1 MTRVYVLLG
10 LLICT
15 AAPAF
20 GQATP
25 RPAPPAPPAAPAP
38 PVAVPALPAVP
49 PVAAIA
55 VPAIEI
61 PDVTMQL
68 DLADFRERSRELA
81 EQVRQQSDEMREQVR
96 QNAEDA
102 RRQAEWSRE
111 LAMQDMRDKV
121 WELKDFNFA
130 QGPGPVVAIRG
141 RSGGDYNSAL
151 SDLERRQY
159 DRAISR
165 FDAVIAQKS
174 TRADGAFYWKAYAQY
189 KLGSTE
195 NALATIAELRRSYP
209 QSRYLADARV
219 LEADVRKT
227 SGKAAGSSDDD
238 DQIKLLAISSMQN
251 SNPQG
256 AVQLLDSVLKATNSL
271 QVKKRAIF
279 VLAQN
284 DDPAAHQILL
294 SYAKGNG
301 NPDLQI
307 EAIRYLTARTPRN
320 GSGSTPAARQ
330 ATAAELQD
338 IYNATQDVD
347 VRRAVLQALVS
358 AGDKA
363 GLLKIASSNGDVEI
377 KRMAISQLGGSN
389 LITAT
394 ELMQLYQK
402 EENKELKQSMIG
414 AFGEMGA
421 ADQLIQ
427 IAKTEKDPAVRQQA
441 IRRLGDAKNERA
453 TQALVEF
460 YGSEQDVDTK
470 KAVISAL
477 GNQNNADPLI
487 ALARKETNSELKLQL
502 VRRIADMAS
511 RNKAAMDF
519 LMEQIK

>member
-10 LLICT
+10 LLTCT

-20 GQATP
+20 GQAP
-25 RPAPPAPPAAPAP
+25 PAPPAPPA
-38 PVAVPALPAVP
+38 PVAVPAVPALP
-49 PVAAIA
+49 PVVAMPIPPIE
-55 VPAIEI
+55 VP
-61 PDVTMQL
+61 DLSLQL
-68 DLADFRERSRELA
+68 DLSDLRERSREFA
-81 EQVRQQSDEMREQVR
+81 EQARQQSEEMREQVR
-96 QNAEDA
+96 QNAEEA

-111 LAMQDMRDKV
+111 LAMQDMHDRV

-141 RSGGDYNSAL
+141 RAAGDYNAAL

-174 TRADGAFYWKAYAQY
+174 ARADGASYWKAYAQY

-227 SGKAAGSSDDD
+227 SGKPAGSTDDD

-294 SYAKGNG
+294 NYAKGNG

-320 GSGSTPAARQ
+320 GSTPAARQ
-330 ATAAELQD
+330 TTAAELQD
-338 IYNATQDVD
+338 IYNSTQDVD

-377 KRMAISQLGGSN
+377 KRMAIGQLGGSN

-402 EENKELKQSMIG
+402 EENKELKTSMIG
-414 AFGEMGA
+414 ALGEMGA

-460 YGSEQDVDTK
+460 YGSEQDLETR

-502 VRRIADMAS
+502 VRRIADMAP